1 MKHLNGRKN
10 PFAPTACL
18 HQMNKPV
25 PTRMKAFF
33 ISFAIRQRNGKKT
46 LTEFQPKGNVFLV
59 LAKKKR
65 LHARKQGTTKGGEN
79 KDHQID
85 ENERTM
91 IKHNNNKHLHTLKT
105 KSTYVLCSNQSH
117 HHHHQEASHL
127 QLQLLGPTPT
137 PSSRILVSLSVS
149 VCVSISLLEQ
159 LTLSGRGNET
169 YE

>member
-1 MKHLNGRKN
+1 M
-10 PFAPTACL
+10 
-18 HQMNKPV
+18 
-25 PTRMKAFF
+25 
-33 ISFAIRQRNGKKT
+33 
-46 LTEFQPKGNVFLV
+46 
-59 LAKKKR
+59 AKRLQQNFSQKETFSWFWQKKR

-127 QLQLLGPTPT
+127 
-137 PSSRILVSLSVS
+137 
-149 VCVSISLLEQ
+149 
-159 LTLSGRGNET
+159 
-169 YE
+169 